1 MFTDEMCRRRDFYSK
16 HPEHKPSSA
25 EESGEVTQFSHIY
38 TADESISLSLE
49 YYNNNISYDNDNNS
63 SANTKMQV
71 RGTSINVC
79 YGDCICWF
87 LVYRRT
93 RAEGS
98 YGVLRR
104 FLYHTYRS

>member
-71 RGTSINVC
+71 CGTSIEC
-79 YGDCICWF
+79 MF
-87 LVYRRT
+87 L
-93 RAEGS
+93 
-98 YGVLRR
+98 
-104 FLYHTYRS
+104 